1 MTAEIISQENKTAK
15 LKITATD
22 EDGGSGLSTDNIYKY
37 CLSTSSE
44 EAKECTW
51 TNYVNGEEFEKWLYG
66 EETAE
71 DCFVVKERMI
81 SPIATENEYIE
92 FYGDA
97 A

>member
-1 MTAEIISQENKTAK
+1 MAIKYADTIINEIKERGPI
-15 LKITATD
+15 ITSD
-22 EDGGSGLSTDNIYKY
+22 
-37 CLSTSSE
+37 TS
-44 EAKECTW
+44 
-51 TNYVNGEEFEKWLYG
+51 VNGEEFEKWLYW

-81 SPIATENEYIE
+81 SPITTENEYVE

>member
-1 MTAEIISQENKTAK
+1 MMSFIIREVVIMAIKYADKIINEIKERGPI
-15 LKITATD
+15 ITSD
-22 EDGGSGLSTDNIYKY
+22 
-37 CLSTSSE
+37 TS
-44 EAKECTW
+44 
-51 TNYVNGEEFEKWLYG
+51 VNGEEFEKWLYG